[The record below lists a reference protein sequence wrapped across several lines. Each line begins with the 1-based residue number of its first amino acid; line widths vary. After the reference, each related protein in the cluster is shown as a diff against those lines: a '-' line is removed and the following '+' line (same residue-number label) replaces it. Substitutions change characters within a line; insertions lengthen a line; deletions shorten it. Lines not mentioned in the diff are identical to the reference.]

1 MAAPVKL
8 NFKVYQGSTFREVL
22 RWESSTKTYT
32 PITAITKTAP
42 VVVTATNHG
51 MPAGW
56 RAKITGVLGMK
67 EINDSETYRVA
78 TAVTSNTVT
87 FNAVNA
93 TNYTAYTS
101 GGILEYN
108 TPVDLL
114 NYTARMQIRSKLTSD
129 AVILELTTANGG
141 VVIDNT
147 AKTVTILMSAA
158 QTAALNFS
166 TAVYSLELVLSG
178 TEVVP
183 FCGGTLTLVPEVTR

>member
-1 MAAPVKL
+1 MVAPVKL

-42 VVVTATNHG
+42 VVVTAVNHN
-51 MPAGW
+51 MPTGW
-56 RAKITGVLGMK
+56 RAKITGVSGMK
-67 EINDSETYRVA
+67 EINDSEAYRVA
-78 TAVTSNTVT
+78 TATTTDTVT

-93 TNYTAYTS
+93 TNYSTYTS
-101 GGILEYN
+101 GGVLEYN
-108 TPVDLL
+108 TPVDLQ
-114 NYTARMQIRSKLTSD
+114 NYTARMQIRSKLASD
-129 AVILELTTANGG
+129 TVILELTTQNGG
-141 VVIDNT
+141 IVLNNT
-147 AKTVTILMSAA
+147 AKTITILMTAT
-158 QTAALNFS
+158 QTTLLTFA

>member
-42 VVVTATNHG
+42 VVVTATSHG

-141 VVIDNT
+141 IVLDNT
-147 AKTVTILMSAA
+147 AKTITIVMSAV